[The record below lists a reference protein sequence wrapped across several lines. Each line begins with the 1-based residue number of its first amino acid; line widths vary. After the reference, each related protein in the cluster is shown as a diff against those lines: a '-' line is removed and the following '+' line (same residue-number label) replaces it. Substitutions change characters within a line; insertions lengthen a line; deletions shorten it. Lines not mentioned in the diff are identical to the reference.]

1 MHQTKV
7 LLADI
12 HVDCNNDRSSQG
24 NSSNEICTHYNQ
36 L

>member
-12 HVDCNNDRSSQG
+12 HVDCNN
-24 NSSNEICTHYNQ
+24 
-36 L
+36 